1 MTGRST
7 AGVLNGISET
17 RPGLFTISI
26 GPSGAMTAA
35 APSVLHLLWDGQIGG
50 AQRAVYQ
57 LVREQ
62 LRRGTCVGVA
72 FAQCTGFYAES
83 LKELGCPVISLGAS
97 GGTDIRVLPRAVR
110 AIDGYEVHHFHAI
123 DPLTFLAS
131 IMSGSKARVFTKRT
145 AARSTDTFRKRLK
158 HRLAKHALVHHF
170 HAWCGNTPH
179 AKEALAESCQIPPD
193 AIDVVYNGIELGL
206 LQTEV
211 DRGEVRRSVGIAED
225 AFVVGSTAV
234 LRACKRMHL
243 VLEACAMLDRS
254 GLRLLIVGDGPD
266 RPRLAAVAR
275 DLGIQDLVVFT
286 GMQDRVGALVQ
297 AMDSFVLSSGH
308 SESFGNSV
316 VEAMALGVP
325 SAVFGDSPGI
335 RGHIDSERTG
345 FVVDDVD
352 ALREVLSR
360 LRLDP
365 TLRTSVGRAGAK
377 YVNETYG
384 IDRTAA
390 GYEAAYRKAMSRGA
404 DAGSAT
410 QPALSQ
416 HHEDD
421 SHLPTA

>member
-1 MTGRST
+1 
-7 AGVLNGISET
+7 
-17 RPGLFTISI
+17 
-26 GPSGAMTAA
+26 MTAA
-35 APSVLHLLWDGQIGG
+35 SPSVLHFLWDGQIGG

-62 LRRGTCVGVA
+62 LRRGTRVGVA
-72 FAQCTGFYAES
+72 FAQCTGFYADS
-83 LKELGCPVISLGAS
+83 LKELGCPIISLGAS
-97 GGTDIRVLPRAVR
+97 GGADIGVLPRAVR

-131 IMSGSKARVFTKRT
+131 ILSGSKARVFTKRT
-145 AARSTDTFRKRLK
+145 AARSVDTLRKRIK

-179 AKEALAESCQIPPD
+179 AKEALAESCQIPSD
-193 AIDVVYNGIELGL
+193 AIDVVYNGVELSL
-206 LQTEV
+206 LLADV
-211 DRGEVRRSVGIAED
+211 DRSEVRRSLGIADD

-234 LRACKRMHL
+234 LRTCKRMHL
-243 VLEACAMLDRS
+243 VLEACSMLERN

-266 RPRLAAVAR
+266 RARLEGVAE

-286 GMQDRVGALVQ
+286 GMQDRVGDLVQ

-325 SAVFGDSPGI
+325 STVFADSPGI
-335 RGHIDSERTG
+335 RGHIDSGKTG
-345 FVVDDVD
+345 FVVNDVTD
-352 ALREVLSR
+352 LREVLTR

-365 TLRTSVGRAGAK
+365 ALRASVGSAGAK
-377 YVNETYG
+377 YIHETYG

-390 GYEAAYRKAMSRGA
+390 AYEASYRKAISRGTT
-404 DAGSAT
+404 GGWAT
-410 QPALSQ
+410 TPRR
-416 HHEDD
+416 
-421 SHLPTA
+421 SHRTS